1 MPSSHD
7 VIIIGTGP
15 EGIFAAIELVKS
27 SSLKVL
33 LIEKGGDIQQR
44 SCPMP
49 NQIFPAY
56 SAAPAASCAA
66 GVGRAETLMLI
77 ERAASSDSP
86 VLIIGVF
93 GAGKNLVAK
102 SIHYMSKA
110 DEAPFIS
117 INCASL
123 PEYLIEAS
131 LFVFEK
137 GAFTGAMNAK
147 QDLFELA
154 ET

>member
-15 EGIFAAIELVKS
+15 AGIFAALELVKS

-56 SAAPAASCAA
+56 SAASAAFCAA
-66 GVGRAETLMLI
+66 GAGRAETLILI
-77 ERAASSDSP
+77 ERAASSD
-86 VLIIGVF
+86 
-93 GAGKNLVAK
+93 
-102 SIHYMSKA
+102 
-110 DEAPFIS
+110 
-117 INCASL
+117 
-123 PEYLIEAS
+123 
-131 LFVFEK
+131 
-137 GAFTGAMNAK
+137 
-147 QDLFELA
+147 
-154 ET
+154 